1 MALLTKQL
9 ASTFNDDSY
18 YSVDPNS
25 RNIHNEIHGFPP
37 AFIITRILFLLTKHI
52 AWTGKR
58 RSAQLGTVMPY
69 ADNAYGSKTERHVQW
84 LWLHQ

>member
-9 ASTFNDDSY
+9 ASTFNNNSHYGVDS
-18 YSVDPNS
+18 NS

-52 AWTGKR
+52 AWTGKC
-58 RSAQLGTVMPY
+58 RSARLGTVMPY
-69 ADNAYGSKTERHVQW
+69 ADSACGSKNGRRA
-84 LWLHQ
+84 

>member
-37 AFIITRILFLLTKHI
+37 AFIITRILFLLTKRI

-58 RSAQLGTVMPY
+58 RSAQLGKERPY
-69 ADNAYGSKTERHVQW
+69 VNSACGSKTERHVQ
-84 LWLHQ
+84 

>member
-58 RSAQLGTVMPY
+58 RSARPGTVMPY
-69 ADNAYGSKTERHVQW
+69 ADSACCSKNGRHA
-84 LWLHQ
+84 